1 MVKSY
6 AYRKIFS
13 DNACTNDL
21 TDEVTKLLALKK
33 ADGKSLVIT
42 RMLINLQMKLWNLL
56 KADEGIHTMDTFK
69 WNAQLCCIVFT
80 LFTVDYNSSNI
91 Y

>member
-42 RMLINLQMKLWNLL
+42 RTLINLQMKLWNLL
-56 KADEGIHTMDTFK
+56 KADETPNCVALYSLYLPSITIPVTYT
-69 WNAQLCCIVFT
+69 N
-80 LFTVDYNSSNI
+80 
-91 Y
+91 